1 MGAGPV
7 PGAEPPLRVEV
18 VRETARTRITRLV
31 FADRTVIRK
40 QPLGPGTDRRLR
52 REAALLERV
61 RGVDG
66 VAQLVNRPR
75 YPDSIVLADAGRT
88 RLAHLATP
96 PALDQPPGLAVALAR
111 AVAGVHARGVLHRD
125 IAPGNIVLSA
135 DGGPTLVDFALAALV
150 AELRPGFNR
159 PAEIVGTLAYLAPEA
174 TGRTGRPVDERADLY
189 ALGAVLYELATGGR
203 PFGAGDPL
211 GLSHDHLAR
220 VPVPPA
226 QVNPAVPVVLSEIVL
241 RLLEKEPDRRYQ
253 TAEGLLFD
261 LARLREDGAQA
272 AGELPAGAHDRP
284 PRLLAPSR
292 LVGREAEVAALH
304 AAFDDALT
312 GQCRGM
318 VVAGTAGVGKTA
330 LVDQLRPV
338 VTGRDGWFVAGKFD
352 QYRRDLEFDAVHQA
366 GRALGRLL
374 LAEPEDELVEVRER
388 ILAAVGANAGLL
400 SATSPEFAVLLGAA
414 PDPGDPLTAQVRTA
428 RAAVEVVRVVA

>member
-1 MGAGPV
+1 MGASPV
-7 PGAEPPLRVEV
+7 PGAEPPLRVET

-31 FADRTVIRK
+31 FADQTVIRK
-40 QPLGPGTDRRLR
+40 QPLGPDTDRRLR
-52 REAALLERV
+52 RETALLERV

-66 VAQLVNRPR
+66 VAQLVHRPR
-75 YPDSIVLADAGRT
+75 YPDSLVLADAGTT
-88 RLAHLATP
+88 RLADQATP
-96 PALDQPPGLAVALAR
+96 LAVDDLLGLAVALAR

-135 DGGPTLVDFALAALV
+135 DGGPTLVDFARAAPV
-150 AELRPGFNR
+150 EELRPGSR
-159 PAEIVGTLAYLAPEA
+159 GPAEIVGTLAYLAPEA
-174 TGRTGRPVDERADLY
+174 TGRTGRPVDRRADLY
-189 ALGAVLYELATGGR
+189 PLGAGVYEVAPGAP

-211 GLSHDHLAR
+211 EVSHDHLTR

-226 QVNPAVPVVLSEIVL
+226 QVNPAVPVFLSEIVL
-241 RLLEKEPDRRYQ
+241 HLLEKEPDRRYQ
-253 TAEGLLFD
+253 SAEGLLFD
-261 LARLREDGAQA
+261 LERLRKDGAPA

-292 LVGREAEVAALH
+292 LVGREAEVAALN

-312 GQCRGM
+312 GGCRAR

-338 VTGRDGWFVAGKFD
+338 VTGGDGWFVAGKFD

-366 GRALGRLL
+366 FRGLGRLL
-374 LAEPEDELVEVRER
+374 LAEPEDELVEVRGR
-388 ILAAVGANAGLL
+388 ILAAIGSNAGLL
-400 SATSPEFAVLLGAA
+400 TAVVPEF
-414 PDPGDPLTAQVRTA
+414 
-428 RAAVEVVRVVA
+428 

>member
-40 QPLGPGTDRRLR
+40 QPLGPDTDRRLR
-52 REAALLERV
+52 RETALLERV

-88 RLAHLATP
+88 RLADLATP
-96 PALDQPPGLAVALAR
+96 LGVAQLPGLAVALAR

-150 AELRPGFNR
+150 GELRPQFSG

-174 TGRTGRPVDERADLY
+174 TGRTGRPVDRRADLY
-189 ALGAVLYELATGGR
+189 ALGAVLYELATGAP
-203 PFGAGDPL
+203 PFGAGAPL
-211 GLSHDHLAR
+211 GRSHDHLAR

-226 QVNPAVPVVLSEIVL
+226 QVNPAVPGFLSEIVL
-241 RLLEKEPDRRYQ
+241 HLLEKEPDRRYQ

-272 AGELPAGAHDRP
+272 ALELPAGAHDRL

-292 LVGREAEVAALH
+292 LAGREAEVAALH

-312 GQCRGM
+312 GGCRAVFVG
-318 VVAGTAGVGKTA
+318 GRPGVGKTA

-338 VTGRDGWFVAGKFD
+338 VTGGDGWFVAGKFD
-352 QYRRDLEFDAVHQA
+352 QYRRGLGVDAGGQGLWGVGGVVVGGA
-366 GRALGRLL
+366 GGGR
-374 LAEPEDELVEVRER
+374 
-388 ILAAVGANAGLL
+388 G
-400 SATSPEFAVLLGAA
+400 
-414 PDPGDPLTAQVRTA
+414 
-428 RAAVEVVRVVA
+428 

>member
-7 PGAEPPLRVEV
+7 PDAEAPLRVEV
-18 VRETARTRITRLV
+18 VQETARTRITRLV
-31 FADRTVIRK
+31 FADRSVVRK
-40 QPLGPGTDRRLR
+40 QPLGPDTDRRLR
-52 REAALLERV
+52 RETALLEWI

-75 YPDSIVLADAGRT
+75 YPDSIVLADAGTT
-88 RLAHLATP
+88 RLADRATP
-96 PALDQPPGLAVALAR
+96 LAVDELLGLAVALAG

-125 IAPGNIVLSA
+125 IAPANIVLSA

-150 AELRPGFNR
+150 AELRPQFSR

-174 TGRTGRPVDERADLY
+174 TGRTGRPVDRRADLY
-189 ALGAVLYELATGGR
+189 ALGAVLYELATGAP

-253 TAEGLLFD
+253 TAEDLVFD
-261 LARLREDGAQA
+261 LERLRDDGAQA
-272 AGELPAGAHDRP
+272 AGGLPAGAHDRP

-312 GQCRGM
+312 GECRAMFIG
-318 VVAGTAGVGKTA
+318 GGPGVGKTA
-330 LVDQLRPV
+330 LVEQLRPV
-338 VTGRDGWFVAGKFD
+338 VTGGDGWFVAGKFD

-366 GRALGRLL
+366 FRGLGRLL
-374 LAEPEDELVEVRER
+374 LAEPEDELVEVRGR
-388 ILAAVGANAGLL
+388 ILAAIGSNAGLL
-400 SATSPEFAVLLGAA
+400 TAVVPEF
-414 PDPGDPLTAQVRTA
+414 
-428 RAAVEVVRVVA
+428 

>member
-7 PGAEPPLRVEV
+7 LGAEPPLRVEV

-31 FADRTVIRK
+31 FGDRTVIRK
-40 QPLGPGTDRRLR
+40 QLLGPDTDRRLR
-52 REAALLERV
+52 RETAVLERL

-66 VAQLVNRPR
+66 VAQLVDRPR
-75 YPDSIVLADAGRT
+75 FPDSIVLADAGTT
-88 RLAHLATP
+88 RLADRAMPLAVDE
-96 PALDQPPGLAVALAR
+96 LLGLAAAVAR
-111 AVAGVHARGVLHRD
+111 AVAGVHARGVVHRD

-150 AELRPGFNR
+150 AELRPQFSR

-174 TGRTGRPVDERADLY
+174 TGRTGRPVDRRADLY
-189 ALGAVLYELATGGR
+189 ALGAVLYELATGAP

-211 GLSHDHLAR
+211 EVSHDHLAR

-226 QVNPAVPVVLSEIVL
+226 QVDPAVPVVLSEIVL
-241 RLLEKEPDRRYQ
+241 HLLEKEPDRRYQ

-261 LARLREDGAQA
+261 LERLREDGSQA
-272 AGELPAGAHDRP
+272 AGERLAGAHDRP

-304 AAFDDALT
+304 EAFDDALT
-312 GQCRGM
+312 GGCRAVFIG
-318 VVAGTAGVGKTA
+318 GSPGIGKTA
-330 LVDQLRPV
+330 LVEQLRPV
-338 VTGRDGWFVAGKFD
+338 VAAHGGWYVAGKFD

-374 LAEPEDELVEVRER
+374 LAEPEDELVEARKR
-388 ILAAVGANAGLL
+388 IVAAVGANAGLL
-400 SATSPEFAVLLGAA
+400 SATSPEFAVLLEAV
-414 PDPGDPLTAQVRTA
+414 PDPGDPLTAQVRA
-428 RAAVEVVRVVA
+428 